1 MKISIEMVKEL
12 RNETGAGVMEA
23 KKALED
29 AGGDIDVAATA
40 LRAKG
45 AAEAAE
51 RSDREAREGVVE
63 VYAHPGSRV
72 GVMVELNSETDF
84 VARNEKFQ
92 SLAHDLA
99 LHVAAMQPLYLGI
112 EDIPQDVVDKETEM
126 IRDQALSEGKP
137 AEIVEKIISGRM
149 SKFFEEY
156 CLLEQP
162 FVKDDSVMVKELITE
177 AVRMMGENIMIRRFV
192 RYELGEDL

>member
-63 VYAHPGSRV
+63 VYAHPGNRV

-112 EDIPQDVVDKETEM
+112 EDIPQDVVDKETEI

>member
-29 AGGDIDVAATA
+29 AGGDFDVAATA

-51 RSDREAREGVVE
+51 RSDREAREGVIE
-63 VYAHPGSRV
+63 VYAHPGNRV
-72 GVMVELNSETDF
+72 GVMVELSSETDF

-126 IRDQALSEGKP
+126 IRDQALAEGKP
-137 AEIVEKIISGRM
+137 AEIVEKIISGRI
-149 SKFFEEY
+149 SKFYEEY

-162 FVKDDSVMVKELITE
+162 FVKDDAVKVKELITE
-177 AVRMMGENIMIRRFV
+177 AVRMMGENILIRRFV

>member
-112 EDIPQDVVDKETEM
+112 EDIPQDVVDKETQI

-137 AEIVEKIISGRM
+137 AEIIEKIISGRM

-162 FVKDDSVMVKELITE
+162 FVKDDSVKVKELITE

>member
-112 EDIPQDVVDKETEM
+112 EDIPQDVVDKETEI